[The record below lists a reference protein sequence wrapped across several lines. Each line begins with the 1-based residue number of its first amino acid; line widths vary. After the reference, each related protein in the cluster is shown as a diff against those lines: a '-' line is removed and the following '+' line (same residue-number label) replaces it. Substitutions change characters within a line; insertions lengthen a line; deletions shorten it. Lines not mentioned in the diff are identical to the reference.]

1 MSDRNPSP
9 PAQVD
14 SLTKRPAYWARAKRF
29 LKQRDPVLARIMA
42 RHPRGALVPRG
53 DPFFTLSRAIVG
65 QQISVS
71 AANAVW
77 ARVLQSVPEFS
88 PSGVLRKRATTLRGC
103 GLSERKVEYLRDLA
117 QHFARERIDLSMLQ
131 RSTDDEVIERL
142 TAVRGIGRWTAEMF
156 LIFNLLRPDV
166 LPLDDL
172 GLLKAISFN
181 YMDGEPIER
190 LASRDGRARIAQ
202 LAQNWAP
209 WRSVATWYLW
219 RSLESLPVGN

>member
-1 MSDRNPSP
+1 MPANPAP
-9 PAQVD
+9 P
-14 SLTKRPAYWARAKRF
+14 YWPRAKRA
-29 LKQRDPVLARIMA
+29 LRQADPVLAAIIA
-42 RHPRGALVPRG
+42 RHPRGFLVSRG
-53 DPFFTLSRAIVG
+53 DPFTTLGRAITG
-65 QQISVS
+65 QQISVK
-71 AANAVW
+71 AAAAVW
-77 ARVLQSVPEFS
+77 ARVCGACPDFT
-88 PSGVLRKRATTLRGC
+88 PRAVLRRRPTTLRAC

-117 QHFARERIDLSMLQ
+117 AHFEREKLTEAFLQGLS
-131 RSTDDEVIERL
+131 DEDVIERL

-156 LIFNLLRPDV
+156 LIFNLLRPNV

-181 YMDGEPIER
+181 YMDGEPVER
-190 LASRDGRARIAQ
+190 LNTRVGRARIMQ